1 MDAIEQKEI
10 TREMYGKGVNGT
22 PLKTLSSSAKENV
35 PVNSDTNSKNR
46 KNSKEQTPD
55 KSQCDIVESK
65 SDSVNVTTSSQTV
78 QSDNRVKMPVSPDK
92 VRTSPVKET
101 KLISKNTVVDSGKK
115 KVPLMTQKQLY
126 NPFDSDEDDGEGD
139 VKDPIPG
146 GRTGGG
152 DQAGEGDSIWVM
164 KDGSQPCSGQ
174 NSHDGSVSPLSGS
187 VSPFSGSVSPLSSHS
202 GSVSPTQR
210 REIPQKS
217 SASKA

>member
-1 MDAIEQKEI
+1 MDALEQKEI

-22 PLKTLSSSAKENV
+22 PLKTLSSSSKENV
-35 PVNSDTNSKNR
+35 PVNSDTNNKNR

-55 KSQCDIVESK
+55 KSQSDIVESRL
-65 SDSVNVTTSSQTV
+65 DSVNVTTSSQTV
-78 QSDNRVKMPVSPDK
+78 QSDNRVKRPVSPDK
-92 VRTSPVKET
+92 VKNSPVKEM
-101 KLISKNTVVDSGKK
+101 KLQSEKSVADSGKK
-115 KVPLMTQKQLY
+115 KVLLMTQKQLY

-139 VKDPIPG
+139 VKVPTAG

-164 KDGSQPCSGQ
+164 KDGSQPSSGQ

-187 VSPFSGSVSPLSSHS
+187 VSPFSGSVSPISSHS

-217 SASKA
+217 SPSKA